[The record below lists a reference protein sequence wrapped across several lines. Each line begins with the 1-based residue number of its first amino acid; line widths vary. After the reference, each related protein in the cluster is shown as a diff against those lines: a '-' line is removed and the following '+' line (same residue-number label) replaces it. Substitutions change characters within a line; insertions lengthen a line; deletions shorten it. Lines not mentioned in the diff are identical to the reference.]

1 MKGIEAVRAYQEE
14 IIESIP
20 CTIIV
25 LDRGLQILYANR
37 NYYVKSNKKEK
48 DVVGL
53 RLDRVFSLMLI
64 EKTEIDK
71 KIKQVFNTGI
81 PFSGGQLRYPGGLF
95 FFYKIHPLKEID
107 MSIRRV
113 MLLME
118 DITELTRLEEELRD
132 SYVKL
137 ENAYAEL
144 KEEDETKSYFIST
157 ASHELRTPLTV
168 INSYLEMF
176 EDGMLGELSETQ
188 QEKLA
193 VMRSQT
199 DHMIRLVEDM
209 LDTSRLESRKFKI
222 QKQHIELD
230 EIAKSA
236 VDEMSRLADLKEHS
250 MSLKIRSKLPDIIG
264 DGQRI
269 KQVFSN
275 LLTNAIKYTPNNGKI
290 EVEIKDEKKHILV
303 LISDTGI
310 GIPVEEHEQIFE
322 KFYTV
327 GCKSLTRESER
338 MGLGLT
344 IAKGIVEAHGGKI
357 WVESEG
363 EGMGSTFYFTL
374 PKGDQ
379 SVQY

>member
-1 MKGIEAVRAYQEE
+1 MKGIESVRAYQED

-20 CTIIV
+20 STIIII
-25 LDRGLQILYANR
+25 DRGLDILYANR
-37 NYYVKSNKKEK
+37 NYYVKSGKKERE
-48 DVVGL
+48 VLGE
-53 RLDRVFSLMLI
+53 RLDRVFSPMLI
-64 EKTEIDK
+64 EKTKIDE
-71 KIKQVFNTGI
+71 KIKQVFKSGI
-81 PFSGGQLRYPGGLF
+81 PFSGGHLRYPGGLF
-95 FFYKIHPLKEID
+95 FFYKIHPLKEAD
-107 MSIRRV
+107 MDIRKV

-144 KEEDETKSYFIST
+144 KEEDEAKTDFIST

-176 EDGMLGELSETQ
+176 EDGMLGELNETQ
-188 QEKLA
+188 LEKLQ

-209 LDTSRLESRKFKI
+209 LDTSRLESRKFRI
-222 QKQHIELD
+222 QKHRLRLE

-236 VDEMSRLADLKEHS
+236 VEEVSRLADLKEHT
-250 MSLKIRSKLPDIIG
+250 MSLKIMGKLPEIEG
-264 DGQRI
+264 DGQRV

-275 LLTNAIKYTPNNGKI
+275 LLTNAIKYTPNKGKI
-290 EVEIKDEKKHILV
+290 DVGIKNENRHLLV
-303 LISDTGI
+303 SISDTGI
-310 GIPVEEHEQIFE
+310 GIDKKYQEKIFD

-327 GCKSLTRESER
+327 GGRKSLTRESER

-344 IAKGIVEAHGGKI
+344 IAKGIVESHGGRI

-363 EGMGSTFYFTL
+363 EGKGSTFYFTL
-374 PKGDQ
+374 PRSD
-379 SVQY
+379 